1 MFDDCLGSDAVEQ
14 SIDIGGRLGKTISE
28 KILSAHSGTDAKAGD
43 IVIAEIDYAMGQDG
57 TTPLAIKAFQKMNG
71 RSIKYPDRLSLVI
84 DHSSPSPNEGVSAL
98 HKIMREFAS
107 QMGCNLY
114 DIGEGVCHQLI
125 PERGHVVPGDLVVGA
140 DSHTT
145 TYGALNAFS
154 TGIGSTDLA
163 AVLLTGKLW
172 FRVPH
177 TCKIIYSGRLQ
188 KGVYSKDLMLFT
200 IGKTTADGCTYQ
212 AIEFTGSTVRA
223 MSIDARMTMANMAV
237 EAGAKAGIF
246 ECDEKTLDYVK
257 ARSGRT
263 PTPVSSDPDAH
274 FESVLKIKA
283 SEVEPMVAKPH
294 AVDNVAPVTELLDVP
309 VHQAFIGTCTNGRLE
324 DLRIA
329 ARILK
334 GKQVKKG
341 VRLIVAPASKQ
352 IYLDAMRT
360 GIIAELVKAGAAIVT
375 PGCGCCVGTHNGVPS
390 DDENVISTANRNFKG
405 RMGNNKAFIYL
416 ASPAT
421 VAASALKGAIA
432 DPREVLP

>member
-1 MFDDCLGSDAVEQ
+1 M
-14 SIDIGGRLGKTISE
+14 GKTVSE

-43 IVIAEIDYAMGQDG
+43 IVLADVDYAMGQDG

-71 RSIKYPDRLSLVI
+71 KSLRYPDRVSLVI
-84 DHSSPSPNEGVSAL
+84 DHSAPSPSEGVSAL
-98 HKIMREFAS
+98 HKMMREFAS
-107 QMGCNLY
+107 QTGCNLY

-125 PERGHVVPGDLVVGA
+125 PERGHAVPGDLIVGA

-177 TCKIIYSGRLQ
+177 TCRIVYSGRLQ
-188 KGVYSKDLMLFT
+188 KGVYSKDLMLYT

-212 AIEFTGSTVRA
+212 TIEFTGSTVKA

-246 ECDEKTLDYVK
+246 ECDDKTLEYVRNH
-257 ARSGRT
+257 ASRT
-263 PTPVSSDPDAH
+263 PNPVSSDSDAR
-274 FESVLKIKA
+274 FETVLKIKA
-283 SEVEPMVAKPH
+283 SEVVPMIAKPH
-294 AVDNVAPVTELLDVP
+294 AVDNVARVTELLDVP

-329 ARILK
+329 AKILK
-334 GKQVKKG
+334 GKRVKKG
-341 VRLIVAPASKQ
+341 VRLIVAPASKD
-352 IYLDAMRT
+352 IYLDAMRL
-360 GIIAELVKAGAAIVT
+360 GIIQTLVRAGAAVVT

-421 VAASALKGAIA
+421 VAASALKGSIS
-432 DPREVLP
+432 DPREVLQ

>member
-1 MFDDCLGSDAVEQ
+1 MTDERLGSNAVE
-14 SIDIGGRLGKTISE
+14 SSTDIGGMLGKTISE
-28 KILSAHSGTDAKAGD
+28 KILSAHSGADARAGD
-43 IVIAEIDYAMGQDG
+43 IVLADVDYAMGQDG
-57 TTPLAIKAFQKMNG
+57 TTPLAIRSFQKMNG
-71 RSIKYPDRLSLVI
+71 KSLRHPDRVSLVV
-84 DHSSPSPNEGVSAL
+84 DHSAPSPNEGVSAL
-98 HKIMREFAS
+98 HKMMREFAS
-107 QMGCNLY
+107 QTGCNLY

-125 PERGHVVPGDLVVGA
+125 PERGHAVPGDLIVGA

-145 TYGALNAFS
+145 TYGALNVFS

-177 TCKIIYSGRLQ
+177 TLRIIYSGRLR
-188 KGVYSKDLMLFT
+188 KGVYSKDLMLYT

-212 AIEFTGSTVRA
+212 AMEFTGATVKA
-223 MSIDARMTMANMAV
+223 MSVDARMTMANMAV

-246 ECDEKTLDYVK
+246 ECDDKTLEYVRDRISR
-257 ARSGRT
+257 A
-263 PTPVSSDPDAH
+263 PNPVSSDHDAH
-274 FESVLKIKA
+274 FETILKIKA
-283 SEVEPMVAKPH
+283 SNVVPMIAKPH

-341 VRLIVAPASKQ
+341 IRLIVAPASKN
-352 IYLDAMRT
+352 IYLD
-360 GIIAELVKAGAAIVT
+360 GEV
-375 PGCGCCVGTHNGVPS
+375 CV
-390 DDENVISTANRNFKG
+390 STANRNFKG

-421 VAASALKGAIA
+421 VAASALRGTIA
-432 DPREVLP
+432 DPREVL